1 MSFARGLRMAAV
13 LSSFVSVL
21 AAGGLAVQSA
31 VAQGPAAQSAVD
43 IGSGEGFRVISM
55 TPTGELTSQV

>member
-31 VAQGPAAQSAVD
+31 VAQGPAAQSAGD
-43 IGSGEGFRVISM
+43 IGAGEGFCVLSV
-55 TPTGELTSQV
+55 TPLGELPS